1 MKHIQFNCCY
11 LIAVIKHDTIY
22 RPEVKTRAI
31 LHVLCHSDTNLNINF
46 SDTYIAK
53 FVYLFSFIRLYHCIS
68 FVKVLSISLV
78 SSESI
83 ELQWLNRPIE
93 RSFPFQTLASS
104 RYCCLLPSSHSH
116 LLILARAIPEL
127 NGYTW
132 RVTGF
137 FSLL

>member
-1 MKHIQFNCCY
+1 MFVSFLDQSDMDQIKFKFCY
-11 LIAVIKHDTIY
+11 LVLVIKHNTIY
-22 RPEVKTRAI
+22 RTEVKNRPI

-46 SDTYIAK
+46 SDTYIPK
-53 FVYLFSFIRLYHCIS
+53 FVNFFSFIRLYHCIS

-104 RYCCLLPSSHSH
+104 RYCCLLPSS
-116 LLILARAIPEL
+116 LLLYLYSRAQ
-127 NGYTW
+127 
-132 RVTGF
+132 F
-137 FSLL
+137 QS